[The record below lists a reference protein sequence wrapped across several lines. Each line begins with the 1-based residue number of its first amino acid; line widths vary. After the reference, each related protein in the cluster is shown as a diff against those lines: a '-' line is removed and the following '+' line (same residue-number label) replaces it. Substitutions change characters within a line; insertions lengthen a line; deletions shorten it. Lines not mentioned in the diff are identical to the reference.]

1 MREEKTEMMGIILK
15 TNKQK
20 IKNKNTLKKK
30 PYKSN
35 TWKQSNF
42 LQKQNY
48 SWYAQSLRML
58 EEKNPQ

>member
-20 IKNKNTLKKK
+20 IKNENTLKKK

-48 SWYAQSLRML
+48 SWYA
-58 EEKNPQ
+58 